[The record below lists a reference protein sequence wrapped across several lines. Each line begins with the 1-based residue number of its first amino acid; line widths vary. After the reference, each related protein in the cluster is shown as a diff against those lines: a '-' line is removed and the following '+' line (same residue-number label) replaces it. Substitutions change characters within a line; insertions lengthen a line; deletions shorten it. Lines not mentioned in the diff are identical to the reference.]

1 MTNDVKFQ
9 AEAKLRNLRV
19 TAQKSRR
26 VVNLIRDKSVAEARA
41 ILKFSPQ
48 AVAEPILKLLN
59 SAVSNILVKSDRNG
73 LKVTE
78 SRLFIS
84 EIFVDEGPTMK
95 RFRPRARG
103 TASRI
108 LKRTSHITI
117 VVGTT
122 EELNV
127 PALKRAPKKEKSKE
141 EKNST
146 TAANTAVDQVGDTAK
161 TDEADA
167 AAEDKQAAD
176 ASDLLKT
183 PGKAKKS
190 VGPKKIS
197 ATHTNKTAKKVVTK
211 QKKGGA

>member
-1 MTNDVKFQ
+1 MTNDVTFQ

-78 SRLFIS
+78 SRLFIL

-117 VVGTT
+117 VAGTT

-127 PALKRAPKKEKSKE
+127 PALKRAPKKEKD
-141 EKNST
+141 ST
-146 TAANTAVDQVGDTAK
+146 TAADTAVDQVDGTAK

-176 ASDLLKT
+176 ASDPSKA

-197 ATHTNKTAKKVVTK
+197 ATHTNKTAKKAVTK
-211 QKKGGA
+211 QKKGA